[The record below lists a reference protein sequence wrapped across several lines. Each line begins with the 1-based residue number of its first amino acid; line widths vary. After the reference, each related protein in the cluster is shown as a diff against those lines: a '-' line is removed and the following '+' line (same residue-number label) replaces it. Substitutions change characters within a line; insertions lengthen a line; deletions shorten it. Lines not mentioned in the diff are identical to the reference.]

1 MANFAPMRDRLL
13 YVLRANLELFGIR
26 GRILDFGAG
35 PGDVA
40 RFLVGDCGMPVVYA
54 YDPALPDDEL
64 GRRDVAGARGEL
76 IGTRDLREVE
86 GPIDAGILFDVLEHV
101 PDATSVLQE
110 LRAQVRDDGWLLMT
124 VPYNAHEWGVD
135 DEFYGHLRRLSR
147 RGAITLLEQN
157 GWSVVRVLDPTFPTM
172 WAIRRAYLL
181 LRRIGGGS
189 LGLERAEAPA
199 AASDLERSYQ
209 SPRHTPW
216 NPTGALPAVVATNL
230 VPWSLVRRLDLYFE
244 SLFWGFELFVLAQK
258 RTGDDRCEVCRH
270 GVFSFH
276 RFFDRWSLQKCGE
289 CGSEKILPELATVRG
304 EEKRLVPAM
313 GRVQAWL
320 RTRRAARVLRLA
332 PPERSLLEV
341 GCESGELV
349 RAAAAA
355 GWRARGTAAS
365 EEDAAA
371 ARAAGVDV
379 VVADA
384 TDVASVP
391 GDAAYGVVSLF
402 HVVEHTPDLSRT
414 IESLDHV
421 VLPGGYL
428 LLEYPNGRSLLKACL
443 GWRWFGYDPPYHRLQ
458 VNPTVLA
465 DRLGLANY
473 RLLREEHFSLEYS
486 FFIFAQSL
494 VNLLLPFQRDALY
507 RLLRG
512 RTESGAERLWALL
525 SVPLF
530 VLLLPLFVVYQPLA
544 SWLRRGCVVRQLF
557 KRTDI
562 APEARGATQAG
573 GTSGASGS

>member
-13 YVLRANLELFGIR
+13 YVLRTNLELFDIR
-26 GRILDFGAG
+26 GRILDYGAG

-40 RFLVGDCGMPVVYA
+40 RFLIGECAMPVVYA

-64 GRRDVAGARGEL
+64 GRRDVPGASGEM
-76 IGTRDLREVE
+76 IGMRDLAEVT

-101 PDATSVLQE
+101 PDASSVLRE
-110 LRAQVRDDGWLLMT
+110 LHAHVRDDGWLLMT
-124 VPYNAHEWGVD
+124 IPYNAHEWGVD
-135 DEFYGHLRRLSR
+135 DEFYGHLRRLSK
-147 RGAITLLEQN
+147 RGAITLLEQH
-157 GWSVVRVLDPTFPTM
+157 GWSVIRVLDPTFPTM

-181 LRRIGGGS
+181 LRRFGGGS
-189 LGLERAEAPA
+189 LGLERAEAPV
-199 AASDLERSYQ
+199 AASDLERSFQ

-216 NPTGALPAVVATNL
+216 NPSGKLPTTLATNL

-270 GVFSFH
+270 GVYSFH
-276 RFFDRWSLQKCGE
+276 RFFDRYSLQKCGE
-289 CGSEKILPELATVRG
+289 CGSEKILPELATHDVARS
-304 EEKRLVPAM
+304 EEKRLAPSL
-313 GRVQAWL
+313 GRAQSWL
-320 RTRRAARVLRLA
+320 RARRAARVLRLD
-332 PPERSLLEV
+332 PPERSLLDVEC
-341 GCESGELV
+341 GHGELV
-349 RAAAAA
+349 RAVEAH
-355 GWRARGTAAS
+355 GWRVRATASS
-365 EEDAAA
+365 EQDAAP
-371 ARAAGVDV
+371 ARAAGIDV

-384 TDVASVP
+384 ASLP
-391 GDAAYGVVSLF
+391 HDGAFGVVSLF
-402 HVVEHTPDLSRT
+402 HVVEHTADLSRT
-414 IESLDHV
+414 IESLDGV

-428 LLEYPNGRSLLKACL
+428 VVEYPNGRSLLKACL

-465 DRLGLANY
+465 DRLGLKNY
-473 RLLREEHFSLEYS
+473 RLLGEQHFSLEYS

-512 RTESGAERLWALL
+512 RAASGAERLWAFL

-530 VLLLPLFVVYQPLA
+530 VLLLPLFLVYQPLA
-544 SWLRRGCVVRQLF
+544 SLLRRGCVVRQVF

-562 APEARGATQAG
+562 VPGATSVAEDPG
-573 GTSGASGS
+573 R